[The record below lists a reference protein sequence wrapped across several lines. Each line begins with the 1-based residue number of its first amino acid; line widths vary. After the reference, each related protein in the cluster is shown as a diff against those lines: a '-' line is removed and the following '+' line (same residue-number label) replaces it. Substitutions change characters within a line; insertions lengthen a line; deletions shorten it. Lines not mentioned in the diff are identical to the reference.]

1 MRPREVL
8 ARSQTPDG
16 QTVTLT
22 REGGHYIIRVGGASL
37 MSSAT
42 YGSEQ
47 EMARI
52 ARECLGDRRKPR
64 VLVGGLG
71 MGFTVRAVLDEFGPD
86 LQVTV
91 AELLPA
97 IVQFSRDY
105 LGELASHP
113 LSDARTTL
121 YEGDVRHAID
131 AGAWDAIL
139 LDVDNGPAALTT
151 ESNAS
156 LYSAAALQ
164 RIARALT
171 PGGVFVLW
179 SASAEPRFEARLKRA
194 GFVSRTHTV
203 RARGKIGKGARHTLF
218 EARVP
223 R

>member
-16 QTVTLT
+16 KPVELAHEQ
-22 REGGHYIIRVGGASL
+22 GHYVIRVAGASL
-37 MSSAT
+37 MSSST

-47 EMARI
+47 AMAHI
-52 ARECLGDRRKPR
+52 AHACLGARGRPR

-71 MGFTVRAVLDEFGPD
+71 MGFTLRAVLDEFGSD

-97 IVQFSRDY
+97 VVQFSREH
-105 LGELASHP
+105 LGQLANYP
-113 LSDARTTL
+113 LDEPRTTL
-121 YEGDVRHAID
+121 FEGDVRHAID
-131 AGAWDAIL
+131 AGPWDAIL

-151 ESNAS
+151 DSNSS

-164 RIARALT
+164 RTRRALT

-194 GFVSRTHTV
+194 GFLTRTHTV
-203 RARGKIGKGARHTLF
+203 RARGKIAKGPRHTLF